1 MIGLVLTLLYSGWQY
16 LHGIPVGMFY
26 PAATN
31 FLFWWYVV
39 MAVIVGVFYIGVTL
53 LLSLGLM
60 ASGAESGGIVGGLL
74 GLTIGGGAVTLILL
88 VSYLLNFG
96 CLLVGTVLLQSAYV
110 GDHWDAV
117 RVVFGGL
124 LVIVG
129 ILMGSFRTGS
139 SSSSKKK

>member
-1 MIGLVLTLLYSGWQY
+1 MTGLVLALLYSGWQY
-16 LHGIPVGMFY
+16 LHGVPVDAFY

-39 MAVIVGVFYIGVTL
+39 MAVIVGMFYIGITL
-53 LLSLGLM
+53 LMSVGLM
-60 ASGAESGGIVGGLL
+60 SSGLESAGIVGALL
-74 GLTIGGGAVTLILL
+74 SMTIGGAAVTLIVL

-96 CLLVGTVLLQSAYV
+96 SLIIGTVLLQSAYV
-110 GDHWDAV
+110 GGHWDAV

-129 ILMGSFRTGS
+129 ILVGSSRTS